1 MQCYS
6 AHHEYIEPSEHG
18 DYYLA
23 SEADAALAAKDARI
37 AELEKAIRWAL
48 GEEGE
53 FGSEPPPL
61 AGKYRRAFWWRTEL
75 RARAKL

>member
-37 AELEKAIRWAL
+37 AELEKALRKYGRHL
-48 GEEGE
+48 KGEH
-53 FGSEPPPL
+53 FC
-61 AGKYRRAFWWRTEL
+61 AVL
-75 RARAKL
+75 RHSINPCDCGFDKAVENS